1 MFYEFVLFALIF
13 AMSIVYIDAGHRR
26 CPAMETPKTTSTST
40 TTKTAPVVSVNPE
53 LCNVKYMNP
62 PCTDELCSREDL
74 GVFCCCDNTG
84 NEAKPLKNQ
93 SSLCHIEQG
102 APECIATRVTCSGCD
117 ENRRCFC
124 AESKVPG

>member
-1 MFYEFVLFALIF
+1 MFYKFVLFALIF

-62 PCTDELCSREDL
+62 PAPMNFAPVRIWASFAVAITPAMKQSR
-74 GVFCCCDNTG
+74 
-84 NEAKPLKNQ
+84 
-93 SSLCHIEQG
+93 
-102 APECIATRVTCSGCD
+102 
-117 ENRRCFC
+117 
-124 AESKVPG
+124 